1 LVSQKATS
9 RETLAAIPKPRVK
22 NMILMEG
29 NLNDLEI
36 SLLETF
42 VFSFPFFK
50 THISKLNVV
59 EREATGVGM
68 FIRFTYLDSNGI
80 DLDNR
85 YLNTGLATD
94 HNIQLNNLEFGLA
107 YEVGITNSK
116 IDFIE
121 LVTYGEDWDGTYDT
135 FKIEK
140 LNFNKS

>member
-1 LVSQKATS
+1 
-9 RETLAAIPKPRVK
+9 
-22 NMILMEG
+22 MEG